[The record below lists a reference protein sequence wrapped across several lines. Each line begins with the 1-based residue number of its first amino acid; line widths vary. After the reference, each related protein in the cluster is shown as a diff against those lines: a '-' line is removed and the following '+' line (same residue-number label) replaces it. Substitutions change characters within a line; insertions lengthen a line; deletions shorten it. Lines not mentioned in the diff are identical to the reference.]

1 MQSFKSELL
10 FITRYRIVFI
20 QVYDYGSG
28 INEFTSDRLSNS
40 APIGGDRLPEAT
52 DFRLFD
58 WNAVTHEVTT
68 RRTDICEII
77 KAPRLDPLTFD
88 LWDIAKHHQN

>member
-1 MQSFKSELL
+1 MLSFKSE
-10 FITRYRIVFI
+10 FIIITRYRNDIVFI
-20 QVYDYGSG
+20 QVYDHGSG

-52 DFRLFD
+52 DFRLLY

-68 RRTDICEII
+68 RHTER
-77 KAPRLDPLTFD
+77 ALS
-88 LWDIAKHHQN
+88 